1 MFKEVEYEKINHVI
15 IVKTHG
21 RRCIKSAY
29 EKLGYGEHT
38 PNKFSALTL
47 KHKNPSATIILF
59 STGNITIMGPKTMW
73 GALYVLQVLK
83 EKFDLKIIHIKLTNV
98 VVKFMHKPS
107 GSEFISDFYDWDK
120 SNCECDMELFPS
132 CTYMVPNMTIKANFF
147 NSGKT
152 VVTGCNTE
160 EMVHLIIRHLVHVI
174 KTFYT
179 NKDKIKVIDN
189 KLVIDGS
196 VTNKNTDDPLD
207 ETKPQMQNEDQAV

>member
-1 MFKEVEYEKINHVI
+1 MIKAIEYEKINHVI

-21 RRCIKSAY
+21 RRCIRSAY

-38 PNKFSALTL
+38 PNTFSALTL

-73 GALYVLQVLK
+73 GALYVLQILK
-83 EKFDLKIIHIKLTNV
+83 EKFKLKIIHIKLTNV
-98 VVKFMHKPS
+98 VVKFAHKPT
-107 GSEFISDFYDWDK
+107 GEGFISDLYDWDK

-132 CTYMVPNMTIKANFF
+132 CTYMVPKMSIKANFF

-160 EMVHLIIRHLVHVI
+160 AMVRHVI
-174 KTFYT
+174 KHLVNVIQTFYT
-179 NKDKIKVIDN
+179 KREHVKVIGK
-189 KLVIDGS
+189 KLVLLDDS
-196 VTNKNTDDPLD
+196 VTDSGDGKEEDLNLEKADP
-207 ETKPQMQNEDQAV
+207 